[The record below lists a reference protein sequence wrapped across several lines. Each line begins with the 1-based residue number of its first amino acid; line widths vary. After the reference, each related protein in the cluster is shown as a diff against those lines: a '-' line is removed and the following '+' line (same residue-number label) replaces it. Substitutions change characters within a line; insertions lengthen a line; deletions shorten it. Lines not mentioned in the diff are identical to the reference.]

1 VPEAGLEPAQRLA
14 PPDFEYTKPSK
25 LYFFN
30 MMIILS
36 IPYFLN
42 TLGHTYFQIQSDANR
57 QILKPIVT
65 IQLQFEGVR

>member
-1 VPEAGLEPAQRLA
+1 
-14 PPDFEYTKPSK
+14 
-25 LYFFN
+25 